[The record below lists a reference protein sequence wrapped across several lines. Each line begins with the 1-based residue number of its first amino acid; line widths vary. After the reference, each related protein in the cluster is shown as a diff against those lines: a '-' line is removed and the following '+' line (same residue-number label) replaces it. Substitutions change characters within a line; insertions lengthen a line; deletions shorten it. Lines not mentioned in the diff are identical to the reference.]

1 MAVDSLWLNL
11 TNGNDIGGGKP
22 VLTGPS
28 IVDSDQHRPDPA
40 LHRQQQAL
48 THVLW
53 INAAAQAW
61 RRSTGGMT
69 ATSSGGS
76 RAVTCGAAPPGPAT
90 PPWSMTMSS
99 PATTPATQ
107 PTKTT
112 DAPAPVKK
120 SLFARVLTRP
130 EIGAVAAA
138 IAIFIFFF
146 AIAPPFRTLP
156 SFSTVLYAS
165 STIGIVAVGVAL
177 LMIGG
182 EFDLSSGVT
191 VVTAALCAALVS
203 FQLSLNMWVGVLV
216 SLIVALG
223 IGFINGYLVVKTK
236 IPSFLITL
244 STFFMLRG
252 INLGVTKAATGT
264 VATDNVS
271 GLDGFLAAKALFAS
285 DIPLGF
291 ITVKVTVL
299 WWLLFVAIGTWILLR
314 TKVGNWIFAAGGNAD
329 SARAVGVP
337 VPKVKIGLFMGVSFL
352 GWFYGMHLL
361 FNFSSV
367 QSGLGIGN
375 EFIYIIAAVVGGCLL
390 TGGYGSVVGAA
401 VGAFIFG
408 MTTQGIVFAGF
419 DPNWFYTFLGAM
431 LLLAVLVNLYIKNYA
446 ATRR

>member
-1 MAVDSLWLNL
+1 
-11 TNGNDIGGGKP
+11 
-22 VLTGPS
+22 
-28 IVDSDQHRPDPA
+28 
-40 LHRQQQAL
+40 
-48 THVLW
+48 
-53 INAAAQAW
+53 
-61 RRSTGGMT
+61 
-69 ATSSGGS
+69 
-76 RAVTCGAAPPGPAT
+76 
-90 PPWSMTMSS
+90 MSS
-99 PATTPATQ
+99 PVATPTKASETPA
-107 PTKTT
+107 
-112 DAPAPVKK
+112 PAKRTLA
-120 SLFARVLTRP
+120 SRLATRP

-182 EFDLSSGVT
+182 EFDLSSGVS
-191 VVTAALCAALVS
+191 VVTSALAAALLT
-203 FQLSLNMWVGVLV
+203 FQLSLNIWVGVFA
-216 SLIVALG
+216 SLIVGLG
-223 IGFINGYLVVKTK
+223 IGFINGYLVVKTG

-252 INLGVTKAATGT
+252 INLGVTKAVTGT
-264 VATDNVS
+264 VASANVS
-271 GLDGFLAAKALFAS
+271 ELDGFAAAKAIFAAN
-285 DIPLGF
+285 INLGF
-291 ITVKVTVL
+291 ITINITVI
-299 WWLLFVAIGTWILLR
+299 WWLVFVALGSWILLR
-314 TKVGNWIFAAGGNAD
+314 TRVGNWIFAAGGNQD

-337 VPKVKIGLFMGVSFL
+337 VPKVKIGLFMGVGFL
-352 GWFYGMHLL
+352 CWFYGMHLL

-390 TGGYGSVVGAA
+390 TGGYGSVAGAA

-431 LLLAVLVNLYIKNYA
+431 LLLAVLVNLYVKNYA
-446 ATRR
+446 STRR